1 MSAEPTDTTPAPAPA
16 VSPVAARDVFGM
28 YPALRDDHVRYLQKW
43 GFLTPTTQRRHPV
56 LLPGRQPAAAD
67 PRRAATR
74 RVVPRRAARIAG
86 VAPGQ
91 LAFDFRLDAEP
102 ARIIALSKREPPVPA
117 ARSAAAD
124 VTLDGSRPLSRAE
137 QHFLD
142 GSLLDDGTPE
152 RQQEAAVAYRR
163 ALHDDPDLVAALI
176 NLANL
181 RYAWDELPEAQALYE
196 RAIRLDDSFFEAH
209 FNLGNI
215 HHDLGRHGD
224 AVEHYRRALS
234 LNGEYAEGHFYLAVT
249 LEKMGR
255 SAEARQH
262 WRAYQFLAPDGE
274 WVDLAREFGDDPP
287 RAPRRSA
294 GGYQRGG
301 SDRSGRAFGARLAL

>member
-1 MSAEPTDTTPAPAPA
+1 MSAEPKDTTSAPAPA
-16 VSPVAARDVFGM
+16 VSAAAARDVLGM
-28 YPALRDDHVRYLQKW
+28 YPALREDHVRYLQKW
-43 GFLTPTTQRRHPV
+43 GFLTPRRSGGTQFSFQDLS
-56 LLPGRQPAAAD
+56 LLRQIHGELQRGVPF
-67 PRRAATR
+67 RAALR
-74 RVVPRRAARIAG
+74 ELQASRE
-86 VAPGQ
+86 GQ

-102 ARIIALSKREPPVPA
+102 ARIIALARRETPPPA
-117 ARSAAAD
+117 VRSAAAD
-124 VTLDGSRPLSRAE
+124 VTLGGSRPLSGAE

-152 RQQEAAVAYRR
+152 RQQEAAIAYRK

-255 SAEARQH
+255 SSEARQH

-274 WVDLAREFGDDPP
+274 WVDLAREFGDDQPP
-287 RAPRRSA
+287 RPTP
-294 GGYQRGG
+294 
-301 SDRSGRAFGARLAL
+301 

>member
-1 MSAEPTDTTPAPAPA
+1 MAAEPRDTTAAPAP
-16 VSPVAARDVFGM
+16 VSAVAARDVFGM
-28 YPALRDDHVRYLQKW
+28 YPALRDDHIRYLQKL
-43 GFLTPTTQRRHPV
+43 GLVAPRLRGGTQFSFQDV
-56 LLPGRQPAAAD
+56 SLLRQINGELERGVPF
-67 PRRAATR
+67 RAALR
-74 RVVPRRAARIAG
+74 ELQASRQ
-86 VAPGQ
+86 GQ
-91 LAFDFRLDAEP
+91 LSFDFRLDAEP
-102 ARIIALSKREPPVPA
+102 ARILALAKREPPVPA
-117 ARSAAAD
+117 VRSAAD
-124 VTLDGSRPLSRAE
+124 LTRDGGRPLSRAE

-152 RQQEAAVAYRR
+152 RQQAAALAYRR
-163 ALHDDPDLVAALI
+163 ALHEEPDLVAALI
-176 NLANL
+176 NLANI

-196 RAIRLDDSFFEAH
+196 RALRLDDSFFEAH

-255 SAEARQH
+255 SPEARQH

-274 WVDLAREFGDDPP
+274 WVDLAKEFGDEPPP
-287 RAPRRSA
+287 RPTP
-294 GGYQRGG
+294 
-301 SDRSGRAFGARLAL
+301 

>member
-1 MSAEPTDTTPAPAPA
+1 MAAEPTDTAPAPAPA
-16 VSPVAARDVFGM
+16 LPPPVKAVASRDVFGM
-28 YPALRDDHVRYLQKW
+28 YPALRDDHVRLLQKW
-43 GFLTPTTQRRHPV
+43 GFV
-56 LLPGRQPAAAD
+56 S
-67 PRRAATR
+67 PRRSGGTQFSFQDVSLLR
-74 RVVPRRAARIAG
+74 QVHGELQRGVPFRAALRELQANRE
-86 VAPGQ
+86 GQ

-102 ARIIALSKREPPVPA
+102 ARIIALSKREPPVPVV
-117 ARSAAAD
+117 RSAAAD

-152 RQQEAAVAYRR
+152 RQQEAAAAYRR
-163 ALHDDPDLVAALI
+163 ALHDEPDLVAAII

-215 HHDLGRHGD
+215 HHDLGRHAV

-234 LNGEYAEGHFYLAVT
+234 MNGEYAEGHFYLAVT

-255 SAEARQH
+255 SSEARQH
-262 WRAYQFLAPDGE
+262 WRAYEFLAPDGE
-274 WVDLAREFGDDPP
+274 WVDLAREFGDEPP
-287 RAPRRSA
+287 PAP
-294 GGYQRGG
+294 
-301 SDRSGRAFGARLAL
+301 L

>member
-1 MSAEPTDTTPAPAPA
+1 MSAEPRDTTPAPASA
-16 VSPVAARDVFGM
+16 VSAVAARDVFGM

-43 GFLTPTTQRRHPV
+43 GFLTPRRSGGTQFSFQDV
-56 LLPGRQPAAAD
+56 SLLRQIHSELQRGVPF
-67 PRRAATR
+67 RAALR
-74 RVVPRRAARIAG
+74 ELQASRQ
-86 VAPGQ
+86 GQ

-102 ARIIALSKREPPVPA
+102 ARIIALSRREPPVPA
-117 ARSAAAD
+117 VRSAAAD
-124 VTLDGSRPLSRAE
+124 VTLDGSRPLSHAE

-152 RQQEAAVAYRR
+152 RQQEAAIAYRK

-215 HHDLGRHGD
+215 HHDLGRHSD

-274 WVDLAREFGDDPP
+274 WVDLAREFGDEPPPPP
-287 RAPRRSA
+287 R
-294 GGYQRGG
+294 
-301 SDRSGRAFGARLAL
+301 

>member
-1 MSAEPTDTTPAPAPA
+1 
-16 VSPVAARDVFGM
+16 M

-43 GFLTPTTQRRHPV
+43 GFVT
-56 LLPGRQPAAAD
+56 
-67 PRRAATR
+67 PRRSGGTQFSFQDVSLLR
-74 RVVPRRAARIAG
+74 QIHGELQRGVPFRAALRELQASRQ
-86 VAPGQ
+86 GQ

-117 ARSAAAD
+117 VRSAAAD

-142 GSLLDDGTPE
+142 GL
-152 RQQEAAVAYRR
+152 AARRRHARAAAGGGRSPTAR

-176 NLANL
+176 NLANI

-274 WVDLAREFGDDPP
+274 WVDLAP
-287 RAPRRSA
+287 RVRRRPAALTGRDAVAAPLTR
-294 GGYQRGG
+294 YQRGG
-301 SDRSGRAFGARLAL
+301 SGARPRLGRALGLVVARSRRTTTRG